1 MAITGQCIEAAAK
14 LARRAVTRRRVCAAA
29 AALALLAGCDDKN
42 TYVPPPP
49 PKVVVAHPV
58 EKEVARYLEATG
70 NAAPVKSVDLVAR
83 VQGFLQTI
91 NYQDGAFVTRGTLLF
106 VIEPEP
112 YKLKLEQAQAAEL
125 GAKASLVQAEAEF
138 KRQAQLGSR
147 QFASQSVVDQARA
160 TRDTAQANVQQA
172 EASTQLAAIDD
183 GYTQVTAPFDGIVT
197 AHLASVGELVGGAT
211 PTPLATI
218 VQLDPIY
225 VNFTISEQAVE
236 RIRAELAREGKTA
249 ADLKQVPVEVG
260 LQTESGYPHKG
271 TLDYAAPTVDQATG
285 TLAVRGIFAN
295 KDRALLPGNFLR
307 VRVPINKPA
316 PALLVPD
323 VALGS
328 DQSGRYVLVVNAKDE
343 VEQRKVEPG
352 ELVGDLRVIDKG
364 LKPDDRVVIGG
375 VMRAVPGQKVAPEM
389 KTAAAATGAK
399 TGAP

>member
-1 MAITGQCIEAAAK
+1 MGDGRPGVFYTLRIVGPSA
-14 LARRAVTRRRVCAAA
+14 LL
-29 AALALLAGCDDKN
+29 LALGVLTGCNDKN

-58 EKEVARYLEATG
+58 EKKVTRYLEATG

-83 VQGFLQTI
+83 VQGYLQAI
-91 NYQDGAFVTRGTLLF
+91 NYRDGAFVTRGTLLF

-125 GAKASLVQAEAEF
+125 GAKATLTQAEAEYN
-138 KRQAQLGSR
+138 RQAQLGSR

-160 TRDTAQANVQQA
+160 TRDTARANVQQA

-183 GYTQVTAPFDGIVT
+183 GYTQVTAPFDGFVT
-197 AHLASVGELVGGAT
+197 AHLVSVGELVGGAT
-211 PTPLATI
+211 PTQLATI

-225 VNFTISEQAVE
+225 VNFTISEQAME

-260 LQTESGYPHKG
+260 LQTEHGYPHKG
-271 TLDYAAPTVDQATG
+271 AFDYAAPMVDQATG
-285 TLAVRGIFAN
+285 TLAVRAIFPN
-295 KDRALLPGNFLR
+295 KDRTLLPGNFVR
-307 VRVPINKPA
+307 VRVPIQKPA

-352 ELVGDLRVIDKG
+352 QLVGDLRVIDKG
-364 LKPDDRVVIGG
+364 LRPDDRVVIGG
-375 VMRAVPGQKVAPEM
+375 VMRAVPGQKVEPEM
-389 KTAAAATGAK
+389 KAAEAVSDPK